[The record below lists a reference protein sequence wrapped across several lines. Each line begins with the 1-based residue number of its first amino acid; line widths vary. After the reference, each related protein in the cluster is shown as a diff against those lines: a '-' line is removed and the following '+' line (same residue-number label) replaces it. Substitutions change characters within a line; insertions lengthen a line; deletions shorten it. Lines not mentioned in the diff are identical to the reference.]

1 MEIFV
6 QTRLEI
12 VTMNKMI
19 TRIAVSLFPF
29 GASLIDLEMI
39 FEVKLRG
46 GKGDICHI
54 VCPGGPG

>member
-12 VTMNKMI
+12 VKMNKMI

-29 GASLIDLEMI
+29 GAALIDLEMI

-54 VCPGGPG
+54 VCPRGPG